1 MSRGA
6 ARPRGLARLAA
17 WAALVAGLVA
27 LAAPAARAEEVLV
40 IKSRDL
46 RLYDRAVDG
55 VLASYRVERGEHVT
69 LLNLAD
75 PAVPVK
81 DLPVPDVV
89 VAVGAPATRYAVS
102 KYPETPIVYT
112 MVVRPD
118 RLTLT
123 PYTVGIS
130 MFAPLADLVS
140 TLTLVSPGIR
150 YLGVLHGPEHR
161 KMIAD
166 AVERL
171 KGYETQLVPVEVTDE
186 RDLPRLARRLV
197 LQCDAL
203 WIAPGTV
210 TSVDAFQFLL
220 KLSFEHRVPL
230 VVDVPAVV
238 RSGALLSVTP
248 DPVDLGRQAAR
259 LAGYLLSGEG
269 LPPDRLFYP
278 DMANLAIN
286 LKTAKSL
293 GIPVSPFLVQFASVV
308 YR

>member
-1 MSRGA
+1 MSRIPA
-6 ARPRGLARLAA
+6 PPLA
-17 WAALVAGLVA
+17 WAALAALVTGFLA
-27 LAAPAARAEEVLV
+27 LAAPGARAEEVLV
-40 IKSRDL
+40 VKSRDL

-55 VLASYRVERGEHVT
+55 VLGSYRVERGEHVT
-69 LLNLAD
+69 VLNLAD
-75 PAVPVK
+75 PATPVK
-81 DLPVPDVV
+81 DTAAPDVV
-89 VAVGAPATRYAVS
+89 IAVGAPATRYAVS
-102 KYPETPIVYT
+102 RYPKTPIVYT

-118 RLTLT
+118 RLELT

-130 MFAPLADLVS
+130 MFVPLADMVG

-150 YLGVLHGPEHR
+150 YVGVLHGPEHR
-161 KMIAD
+161 QMIAE
-166 AVERL
+166 AVDRL
-171 KGYETQLVPVEVTDE
+171 KGYETQIVPVEVADE

-238 RSGALLSVTP
+238 RSGALLAVTP

-286 LKTAKSL
+286 LKTANSL
-293 GIPVSPFLVQFASVV
+293 GIPVSQFLVDFASMVV
-308 YR
+308 R

>member
-1 MSRGA
+1 V
-6 ARPRGLARLAA
+6 ARVFAVAA
-17 WAALVAGLVA
+17 WAALAVGLLA
-27 LAAPAARAEEVLV
+27 LAAPPDAGAEEVLV
-40 IKSRDL
+40 VKSRDL
-46 RLYDRAVDG
+46 RLYDRTVDG

-69 LLNLAD
+69 VLNLAD
-75 PAVPVK
+75 QASPVK
-81 DLPVPDVV
+81 QAAPPDVV
-89 VAVGAPATRYAVS
+89 IAVGAPATRWAVS
-102 KYPETPIVYT
+102 HYPKTPIVYT

-130 MFAPLADLVS
+130 MFAPLSSLVS

-161 KMIAD
+161 QMIAD
-166 AVERL
+166 AMQQL
-171 KGYETQLVPVEVTDE
+171 QGYETRIVPVEVTDE

-210 TSVDAFQFLL
+210 TNVDAFQFLL

-238 RSGALLSVTP
+238 RAGALLSVTP

-278 DMANLAIN
+278 DMTNLTLN

-293 GIPVSPFLVQFASVV
+293 GIPVSQFLVQFASVV
-308 YR
+308 YK